1 MKKDSGFGG
10 KIENRLP
17 LTLREHIMRLLLVI
31 FASMVMAINM
41 KSFVEAGG
49 LFPGGFNGFT
59 LLIQRSAAQFF
70 NLTLPFSLI
79 NFLLNYVPAVISF
92 RFIGRRFTL

>member
-31 FASMVMAINM
+31 FASMVIDVY
-41 KSFVEAGG
+41 KRQV
-49 LFPGGFNGFT
+49 
-59 LLIQRSAAQFF
+59 
-70 NLTLPFSLI
+70 
-79 NFLLNYVPAVISF
+79 
-92 RFIGRRFTL
+92 